1 MGVQHR
7 PAAGRALSSGSG
19 DACQTAPMQGV
30 RAAATLAGQIPPS
43 MPSSHPS
50 RGLRPPGA
58 ARHPRRPA
66 ASRQRGAI
74 DWFLIGLL
82 AAVAVASLA
91 PDIGRSG
98 GWLGL
103 DRLADVGVFAIFFL
117 HGMGLSTE
125 SLLQGASRW
134 RLHLLVQL
142 TTFAVFPL
150 WWLLLDAL
158 FGSLIAPDLRLG
170 FFYLAAL
177 PSTVSSSVAMTAL
190 AGGNVAAAVLNASLS
205 TLLGVFL
212 TPLLASWVI
221 AGADGQ
227 ALAVGETMLK
237 VAQMLLLPFAIGQ
250 ALRPLIGGWFKRIKP
265 LTNAVDRGVIVM
277 LVWTSFSDSVAD
289 GLWSRHGAGLLLTTL
304 AGVALFL
311 FPMLAFTRWL
321 ARRLGMPL
329 ADEIVAVF
337 CGSKKTLA
345 SGVPMARLLFGG
357 HPALGVLVLPI
368 LFYHQLQLFVCAV
381 MARRYARQVQAAQ
394 AS

>member
-1 MGVQHR
+1 MPACSAR
-7 PAAGRALSSGSG
+7 LPSAACSAPAASSPARARPLSTARLLQTSG
-19 DACQTAPMQGV
+19 
-30 RAAATLAGQIPPS
+30 RAAAGGPIRPS
-43 MPSSHPS
+43 
-50 RGLRPPGA
+50 
-58 ARHPRRPA
+58 
-66 ASRQRGAI
+66 QRGAV
-74 DWFLIGLL
+74 DWFLLGLL
-82 AAVAVASLA
+82 AVVATASLA
-91 PDIGRSG
+91 PDIGRTG
-98 GWLGL
+98 GWLHL
-103 DRLADVGVFAIFFL
+103 ERLADAGVFAIFFL

-125 SLLQGASRW
+125 SLLQGISRW

-158 FGSLIAPDLRLG
+158 FGSLVAPDLRLG

-190 AGGNVAAAVLNASLS
+190 ARGNVAAAVLNATLS

-250 ALRPLIGGWFKRIKP
+250 ALRPFVGGWFKRIKP
-265 LTNAVDRGVIVM
+265 FTNTVDRGVIVM

-289 GLWSRHGAGLLLTTL
+289 GLWTRHGPGLLVTTL
-304 AGVALFL
+304 LGVALFL
-311 FPMLAFTRWL
+311 FPMLALTRWA
-321 ARRLGMPL
+321 ARRLGMPP
-329 ADEIVAVF
+329 DEEIVAVF

-357 HPALGVLVLPI
+357 HPAMGVLVLPI

-381 MARRYARQVQAAQ
+381 LARRYARRMQARVQA
-394 AS
+394 

>member
-1 MGVQHR
+1 M
-7 PAAGRALSSGSG
+7 SSPSSPSSPSP
-19 DACQTAPMQGV
+19 CLCPTAPSP
-30 RAAATLAGQIPPS
+30 A
-43 MPSSHPS
+43 
-50 RGLRPPGA
+50 GLRPGVRQP
-58 ARHPRRPA
+58 ARSRSRCGRSSGPA
-66 ASRQRGAI
+66 HQAGAI
-74 DWFLIGLL
+74 DGFLLALL
-82 AAVAVASLA
+82 AAVGVASLA
-91 PDIGRSG
+91 PDLGRTG
-98 GWLGL
+98 GRLHL
-103 DRLADVGVFAIFFL
+103 ERLADAGVFANFFL

-158 FGSLIAPDLRLG
+158 FGRLVPPDLRLG

-190 AGGNVAAAVLNASLS
+190 ARGNVAAAVLNATLS

-221 AGADGQ
+221 AGANGQ
-227 ALAVGETMLK
+227 ALALGETMLK

-250 ALRPLIGGWFKRIKP
+250 LLRPLLGRMFQRLKP
-265 LTNAVDRGVIVM
+265 VTNLVDRGVIVM

-289 GLWSRHGAGLLLTTL
+289 GLWSRHGWSLIVLTL
-304 AGVALFL
+304 VGAAVFL
-311 FPMLAFTRWL
+311 FPMLGFTRWA
-321 ARRLGMPL
+321 ARRLKMP
-329 ADEIVAVF
+329 AGDEIVAVF
-337 CGSKKTLA
+337 CGSKKTMA

-357 HPALGVLVLPI
+357 HPAMGVLVLPI

-381 MARRYARQVQAAQ
+381 LARRYAARPEMAG
-394 AS
+394 